1 MKMKNIG
8 CGFWM
13 IFLFALFL
21 FKVVIRIGIIT
32 ILLGIGWIIFFV
44 LIGVLL
50 YVIFIRTFT
59 STKD

>member
-1 MKMKNIG
+1 MKMKNVG

-13 IFLFALFL
+13 IFLLALFIL
-21 FKVVIRIGIIT
+21 KVVIRIGIIT
-32 ILLGIGWIIFFV
+32 ILLGIGWIIFFG

-59 STKD
+59 CTKD

>member
-1 MKMKNIG
+1 MKMKNLG

-21 FKVVIRIGIIT
+21 FKVVIRIGIIS
-32 ILLGIGWIIFFV
+32 ILLGIGWIIFFG

-59 STKD
+59 CNKD

>member
-1 MKMKNIG
+1 MKNIG

-32 ILLGIGWIIFFV
+32 ILLGIGWIIFFG

-59 STKD
+59 CTKD

>member
-1 MKMKNIG
+1 MKMKNVG

-32 ILLGIGWIIFFV
+32 ILLGIGWIIFFG

-59 STKD
+59 CTKD

>member
-1 MKMKNIG
+1 MKMKNVG

-13 IFLFALFL
+13 IFLLALFIV
-21 FKVVIRIGIIT
+21 KVVIRIGIIT
-32 ILLGIGWIIFFV
+32 ILLGIGWIIFFG

-59 STKD
+59 CMKD

>member
-1 MKMKNIG
+1 MKMKNVG

-13 IFLFALFL
+13 IFLLALFII
-21 FKVVIRIGIIT
+21 KVVIRIGIIT
-32 ILLGIGWIIFFV
+32 ILLGIGWIIFFG

-59 STKD
+59 CTKD

>member
-32 ILLGIGWIIFFV
+32 ILLGIGWIIFFG

-59 STKD
+59 CTKD

>member
-1 MKMKNIG
+1 MKMKNVG

-13 IFLFALFL
+13 IFLLALFII
-21 FKVVIRIGIIT
+21 KVVIRIGIIT
-32 ILLGIGWIIFFV
+32 ILLGIGWIIFFG

-59 STKD
+59 CNKD